1 MWAVSG
7 GAVLGAP
14 EQSGSHQNGGQSN
27 NRYRY
32 NGKELESATGFYE
45 YGARWYDAAVGRWN
59 AVDPLADQRSWVSP
73 YNYVQNNPILRIDPT
88 GALDNPVYGSD
99 GTYRGNTTEGFTG
112 EVIVYDGVQDFTKMT
127 SNQLLNRKGINTVDV
142 GEPTLLSETSLS
154 AEAASNILTHVS
166 MKLKGINFDKLE
178 GGIVNVV
185 DTPIDDDGFMGQSN
199 GDSFGNWKN
208 IPLSA
213 EAGTMTNPDGSI
225 NVTTRLLGGKSQMG
239 SVEYIQSVLGIHEYK
254 GHGLMNIPEAFPAHE
269 EAYKLQFRHK
279 GTFNKLT
286 PYQQQNIKTD
296 GGIK

>member
-1 MWAVSG
+1 M
-7 GAVLGAP
+7 L
-14 EQSGSHQNGGQSN
+14 
-27 NRYRY
+27 
-32 NGKELESATGFYE
+32 
-45 YGARWYDAAVGRWN
+45 
-59 AVDPLADQRSWVSP
+59 VDPLAEERSWMTP
-73 YNYVQNNPILRIDPT
+73 YSYVQNNPILRIDPT

-99 GTYRGNTTEGFTG
+99 GKYRGNTTEGFTG
-112 EVIVYDGVQDFTKMT
+112 EVIVYDGVQDFTRMT
-127 SNQLLNRKGINTVDV
+127 SGQLLNREGFYTVDV
-142 GEPTLLSETSLS
+142 GEPTRLSETSLS
-154 AEAASNILTHVS
+154 AEAASNILTHVTK
-166 MKLKGINFDKLE
+166 KLKGVNFNRLE
-178 GGIVNVV
+178 GGIINVV

-213 EAGTMTNPDGSI
+213 EAGTMTTPDGSI

-279 GTFNKLT
+279 ETFNKLT